1 MWAVCAGLSGQV
13 CPAFQLALS
22 HAVSAH
28 VCPEG
33 LVGLSLELQVAVAN
47 CWQRWWWWWWWWSS

>member
-1 MWAVCAGLSGQV
+1 MWAVCAGLSGRV

-47 CWQRWWWWWWWWSS
+47 CWQR